1 MEIHGKSPC
10 SLFLLCSKNM
20 VSLLSGVCNLQALR
34 MLRRLQDLIEDVGWP
49 IETSGFL
56 GYQLHYDDNGLNMG
70 LSCSNNYG
78 LCYLYPLVN

>member
-34 MLRRLQDLIEDVGWP
+34 MLRRLQDLIEDVG
-49 IETSGFL
+49 
-56 GYQLHYDDNGLNMG
+56 
-70 LSCSNNYG
+70 
-78 LCYLYPLVN
+78 